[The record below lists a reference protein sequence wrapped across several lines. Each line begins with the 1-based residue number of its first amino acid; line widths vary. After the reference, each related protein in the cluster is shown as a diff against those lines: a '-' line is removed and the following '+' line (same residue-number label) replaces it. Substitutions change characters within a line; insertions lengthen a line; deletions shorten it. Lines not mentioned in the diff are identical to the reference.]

1 MNTRMVLQRVG
12 RYGAVGLAAAAV
24 HAGILLLFSQWVSLS
39 LANPIAFLAAS
50 LAGYVGHAL
59 VTFREETGGQRF
71 ARRWLVL
78 QYAVNLSVCALLPL
92 ILGPWVHPMLRTVVL
107 VFTPTVLNA
116 LIWSRAA
123 QFSARQRTQAG
134 TPPLL
139 HADDLGLGAGVDHA
153 IFDLVQSGRLD
164 GASLLVN
171 GPTAK
176 TAIDTWRQLLHPPA
190 LCLHLCLTEGPGDST
205 TADLPTSFGRL
216 LLASWLPWQRR
227 RLKPQI
233 RRSLRQ
239 QISRYK
245 QLTGANEIHLD
256 GHQHVHLI
264 PIVLDTVLGLAQTEQ
279 VTWIRTTAEP
289 LPTDL
294 PLNLWWACV
303 RQGGALKWLVLQCL
317 TKLAKPKLRAANVG
331 TNGSFAG
338 VLFTGRMTGK
348 ALECCWHTNHRQQT
362 SGTRSRAMLLI
373 HPAQP
378 GNIDAMQEQQFTESF
393 VFFSSPQR
401 QHEWQAI
408 KDLSINTPHEIMRPS
423 LDVDINPTD
432 VFTQYPNANQLNSTK
447 EQDRHNE

>member
-1 MNTRMVLQRVG
+1 MNKTKLLRRLG
-12 RYGAVGLAAAAV
+12 RYGAVGIVAAAV
-24 HAGILLLFSQWVSLS
+24 HAGILLLLSQWISLS

-59 VTFREETGGQRF
+59 VTFREETGGKRF

-92 ILGPWVHPMLRTVVL
+92 ILGAWMQPILRTVIL

-123 QFSARQRTQAG
+123 QFSTRQRSQGG

-153 IFDLVQSGRLD
+153 IFDLNQLGRLD

-171 GPTAK
+171 GPTAQR
-176 TAIDTWRQLLHPPA
+176 AIETWRQLPNPPA
-190 LCLHLCLTEGPGDST
+190 LFLHLCLTEGPRDST
-205 TADLPTSFGRL
+205 NVDLPTSFGRL
-216 LLASWLPWQRR
+216 LLASWLPWKRR

-264 PIVLDTVLGLAQTEQ
+264 PMVLDTVLGLAQTEQ

-317 TKLAKPKLRAANVG
+317 TRLARPKLRNANVV
-331 TNGSFAG
+331 TNRSFAG

-348 ALECCWHTNHRQQT
+348 ALECCWRTNHRQNV
-362 SGTRSRAMLLI
+362 SEIGSRAMLLI

-378 GNIDAMQEQQFTESF
+378 GGADAMRDHQFTESF
-393 VFFSSPQR
+393 AFFSSPER
-401 QHEWQAI
+401 QYEWEAM
-408 KDLSINTPHEIMRPS
+408 KN
-423 LDVDINPTD
+423 
-432 VFTQYPNANQLNSTK
+432 LNF
-447 EQDRHNE
+447 

>member
-1 MNTRMVLQRVG
+1 MNKKKLLRRLG
-12 RYGAVGLAAAAV
+12 RYGAVGIIAAAV
-24 HAGILLLFSQWVSLS
+24 HAGILLLLSQWISLS

-50 LAGYVGHAL
+50 LAGYLGHAL
-59 VTFREETGGQRF
+59 VTFREETGGKRF

-78 QYAVNLSVCALLPL
+78 QYVVNLSVCALLPL
-92 ILGPWVHPMLRTVVL
+92 ILGAWMQPILRTVIL

-123 QFSARQRTQAG
+123 QFSAQQRTQGG

-153 IFDLVQSGRLD
+153 IFDLVESGRLD

-171 GPTAK
+171 GPTAQR
-176 TAIDTWRQLLHPPA
+176 AIETWRQLPNPPA
-190 LCLHLCLTEGPGDST
+190 LFLHLCLTEGPRDST
-205 TADLPTSFGRL
+205 NVDLPTSFGRL
-216 LLASWLPWQRR
+216 LLASCLPWQRR

-233 RRSLRQ
+233 RSSLRQ
-239 QISRYK
+239 QISRYR

-264 PIVLDTVLGLAQTEQ
+264 PMVLDTVLGLAQNEQ

-294 PLNLWWACV
+294 PLNLWWACF

-317 TKLAKPKLRAANVG
+317 TRLARPKLRNANVV
-331 TNGSFAG
+331 TNRSFAG
-338 VLFTGRMTGK
+338 VLFTGRMTGE
-348 ALECCWHTNHRQQT
+348 ALECCWHTNHYQNASE
-362 SGTRSRAMLLI
+362 SGSRAMLLI

-378 GNIDAMQEQQFTESF
+378 GGADAMRDHQFTESF
-393 VFFSSPQR
+393 AFFSSPER
-401 QHEWQAI
+401 QYEWEAM
-408 KDLSINTPHEIMRPS
+408 KN
-423 LDVDINPTD
+423 
-432 VFTQYPNANQLNSTK
+432 LNF
-447 EQDRHNE
+447 

>member
-12 RYGAVGLAAAAV
+12 RYGAVGLVAAAV
-24 HAGILLLFSQWVSLS
+24 HLGILLLFSQWIHPS

-59 VTFREETGGQRF
+59 VTFREETGGKHF

-176 TAIDTWRQLLHPPA
+176 TAIDTWRQLPHPPA

-239 QISRYK
+239 QIGRYK

-447 EQDRHNE
+447 EQDRHN

>member
-1 MNTRMVLQRVG
+1 MNKTKLLRRLG
-12 RYGAVGLAAAAV
+12 RYGAVGIVAAAV
-24 HAGILLLFSQWVSLS
+24 HAGILLLLSQWISLS

-59 VTFREETGGQRF
+59 VTFREETGGKRF

-92 ILGPWVHPMLRTVVL
+92 ILGPWVHPILRTVVL

-123 QFSARQRTQAG
+123 QFSAQHRTQGG

-139 HADDLGLGAGVDHA
+139 HADDLGLGAEVDHA
-153 IFDLVQSGRLD
+153 IFDLVESGRLD

-171 GPTAK
+171 GPTAQR
-176 TAIDTWRQLLHPPA
+176 AIETWRQLPNPPA
-190 LCLHLCLTEGPGDST
+190 LFLHLCLTEGPRDST
-205 TADLPTSFGRL
+205 NVDLPTSFGRL

-245 QLTGANEIHLD
+245 QITGTNEIHLD

-264 PIVLDTVLGLAQTEQ
+264 PMVLDTVLGLAQTEQ

-317 TKLAKPKLRAANVG
+317 TRLARPKLRNANVV
-331 TNGSFAG
+331 TNRSFAG
-338 VLFTGRMTGK
+338 VLFTGRMTGQ
-348 ALECCWHTNHRQQT
+348 ALECCWRTNHRQNV
-362 SGTRSRAMLLI
+362 SENGSRAMLLI

-378 GNIDAMQEQQFTESF
+378 GGADAMRDHQFTESF
-393 VFFSSPQR
+393 AFFSSPER
-401 QHEWQAI
+401 QYEWEAM
-408 KDLSINTPHEIMRPS
+408 KN
-423 LDVDINPTD
+423 
-432 VFTQYPNANQLNSTK
+432 LNF
-447 EQDRHNE
+447 

>member
-1 MNTRMVLQRVG
+1 MNKTRLLGRLG
-12 RYGAVGLAAAAV
+12 RYGAVGIVAAAV
-24 HAGILLLFSQWVSLS
+24 HAAILLLLSNWISLS

-59 VTFREETGGQRF
+59 VTFREETGGKRF

-92 ILGPWVHPMLRTVVL
+92 ILGAWMQPILRTVIL

-123 QFSARQRTQAG
+123 RFSARQRFQSG

-139 HADDLGLGAGVDHA
+139 HADDLGLAAGVDHA
-153 IFDLVQSGRLD
+153 IFDLNQSGRLD

-171 GPTAK
+171 GPSAK
-176 TAIDTWRQLLHPPA
+176 TATDTWRQLPNPPA
-190 LCLHLCLTEGPGDST
+190 LYLHLCLTEGPGDS
-205 TADLPTSFGRL
+205 ANLDLPTSFGRL

-239 QISRYK
+239 QITRYQ
-245 QLTGANEIHLD
+245 QLTGTNEIHLD

-264 PIVLDTVLGLAQTEQ
+264 PMVLDTVLGLAQSEQ

-294 PLNLWWACV
+294 PLHLWWDCL

-317 TKLAKPKLRAANVG
+317 TRLARPKLQAANVG
-331 TNGSFAG
+331 TNRSFAG

-348 ALECCWHTNHRQQT
+348 ALTCCWSTNHCQNA
-362 SGTRSRAMLLI
+362 SENDSRAMLLI
-373 HPAQP
+373 HPAQS
-378 GNIDAMQEQQFTESF
+378 GDVNVMQEHQFTESF
-393 VFFSSPQR
+393 TFFSSPQR
-401 QHEWQAI
+401 QQEWQAMKKLKI
-408 KDLSINTPHEIMRPS
+408 
-423 LDVDINPTD
+423 
-432 VFTQYPNANQLNSTK
+432 
-447 EQDRHNE
+447 

>member
-1 MNTRMVLQRVG
+1 
-12 RYGAVGLAAAAV
+12 VGLVAAAV
-24 HAGILLLFSQWVSLS
+24 HAGILLLFSQWISLS

-50 LAGYVGHAL
+50 VAGYVGHAL
-59 VTFREETGGQRF
+59 VTFREETGGKRF

-123 QFSARQRTQAG
+123 QFSAQQRNQLG

-139 HADDLGLGAGVDHA
+139 HADDLGLGTGVDHA
-153 IFDLVQSGRLD
+153 IFDLNQSGRLD

-176 TAIDTWRQLLHPPA
+176 TATDTWRQLPNPPV
-190 LCLHLCLTEGPGDST
+190 LYLHLCLTEGPGDS
-205 TADLPTSFGRL
+205 ANVDLPTSFGRL

-239 QISRYK
+239 QITRYR

-264 PIVLDTVLGLAQTEQ
+264 PIVLDTVLSLAKSEQ
-279 VTWIRTTAEP
+279 VIWIRTTAEH

-294 PLNLWWACV
+294 PLNVWWDCL
-303 RQGGALKWLVLQCL
+303 RQGGVLKWVVLQCL
-317 TKLAKPKLRAANVG
+317 TRLAKPKLRNSGVR
-331 TNGSFAG
+331 TNRSFAG

-348 ALECCWHTNHRQQT
+348 ALECCWHASHRQNRSK
-362 SGTRSRAMLLI
+362 SGSRTMLLI

-378 GNIDAMQEQQFTESF
+378 GSADAMRENQFTESF
-393 VFFSSPQR
+393 AFFSSPER
-401 QHEWQAI
+401 QHEWQAM
-408 KDLSINTPHEIMRPS
+408 KK
-423 LDVDINPTD
+423 
-432 VFTQYPNANQLNSTK
+432 LNI
-447 EQDRHNE
+447 

>member
-1 MNTRMVLQRVG
+1 MLLQRLG
-12 RYGAVGLAAAAV
+12 RYGAVGLVAAAV
-24 HAGILLLFSQWVSLS
+24 HAGILLLFSQWISLS

-50 LAGYVGHAL
+50 VAGYVGHAL
-59 VTFREETGGQRF
+59 VTFREETGGKRF

-123 QFSARQRTQAG
+123 QFSAQQRNQLG

-139 HADDLGLGAGVDHA
+139 HADDLGLGTGVDHA
-153 IFDLVQSGRLD
+153 IFDLNQSGRLD

-176 TAIDTWRQLLHPPA
+176 TATDTWRQLPNPPV
-190 LCLHLCLTEGPGDST
+190 LYLHLCLTEGPGDS
-205 TADLPTSFGRL
+205 ANVDLPTSFGRL

-239 QISRYK
+239 QITRYR

-264 PIVLDTVLGLAQTEQ
+264 PIVLDTVLSLAKSEQ
-279 VTWIRTTAEP
+279 VIWIRTTAEH

-294 PLNLWWACV
+294 PLNVWWDCL
-303 RQGGALKWLVLQCL
+303 RQGGVLKWVVLQCL
-317 TKLAKPKLRAANVG
+317 TRLAKPKLRNADIG
-331 TNGSFAG
+331 TNRSFAG

-348 ALECCWHTNHRQQT
+348 ALECCWHTSHRPNRSE
-362 SGTRSRAMLLI
+362 SGSRTMLLI

-378 GNIDAMQEQQFTESF
+378 GSADAMRENQFTESF
-393 VFFSSPQR
+393 AFFSSPER
-401 QHEWQAI
+401 QHEWQAM
-408 KDLSINTPHEIMRPS
+408 KK
-423 LDVDINPTD
+423 
-432 VFTQYPNANQLNSTK
+432 LNI
-447 EQDRHNE
+447 

>member
-1 MNTRMVLQRVG
+1 MNKTRLLGRLG
-12 RYGAVGLAAAAV
+12 RYGTVGIVAAAV
-24 HAGILLLFSQWVSLS
+24 HAAILLLLSNWISLS
-39 LANPIAFLAAS
+39 QANPIAFLAAS

-59 VTFREETGGQRF
+59 VTFREETGGKRF

-123 QFSARQRTQAG
+123 QFSAQQRNQLG

-139 HADDLGLGAGVDHA
+139 HADDLGLGTGVDHA
-153 IFDLVQSGRLD
+153 IFDLVESGRLD

-176 TAIDTWRQLLHPPA
+176 AAMETWRQLPNPPA
-190 LCLHLCLTEGPGDST
+190 LALHVCLTEGPADST
-205 TADLPTSFGRL
+205 NVDLPTSFGRL

-239 QISRYK
+239 QISRYR

-264 PIVLDTVLGLAQTEQ
+264 PIVLDTVLSLAKSEQ
-279 VTWIRTTAEP
+279 VIWIRTTAEH

-294 PLNLWWACV
+294 PLNVWWDCL
-303 RQGGALKWLVLQCL
+303 RQGGALKWVVLQCL
-317 TKLAKPKLRAANVG
+317 TSLAKPKLRNSGVR
-331 TNGSFAG
+331 TNRSFAG

-348 ALECCWHTNHRQQT
+348 ALECCWHASHRQNRSK
-362 SGTRSRAMLLI
+362 SGSRTMLLI

-378 GNIDAMQEQQFTESF
+378 GSVDAMREHQFTESF
-393 VFFSSPQR
+393 AFFSSSER
-401 QHEWQAI
+401 QHEWEAM
-408 KDLSINTPHEIMRPS
+408 KK
-423 LDVDINPTD
+423 
-432 VFTQYPNANQLNSTK
+432 LNI
-447 EQDRHNE
+447 

>member
-1 MNTRMVLQRVG
+1 MNTTRLLGRLG
-12 RYGAVGLAAAAV
+12 RYGAIGIVAAAV
-24 HAGILLLFSQWVSLS
+24 HAVILLLLSQWISLS

-59 VTFREETGGQRF
+59 VTFREETGGKRF

-92 ILGPWVHPMLRTVVL
+92 ILGAWMQPILRTVIL

-123 QFSARQRTQAG
+123 QFSTRQRSQGG

-153 IFDLVQSGRLD
+153 IFDLNQSGRLD

-176 TAIDTWRQLLHPPA
+176 TATDAWRQLPNPPA
-190 LCLHLCLTEGPGDST
+190 LYLHLCLTEGPGDS
-205 TADLPTSFGRL
+205 ANVDLPTSFGRL

-233 RRSLRQ
+233 QRSLRQ

-245 QLTGANEIHLD
+245 QITGTNEIHLD

-264 PIVLDTVLGLAQTEQ
+264 PMVLDTVLGLAQSEQ

-289 LPTDL
+289 LPTNL
-294 PLNLWWACV
+294 PLHLWWDCF
-303 RQGGALKWLVLQCL
+303 REGGALKWLVLQCL
-317 TKLAKPKLRAANVG
+317 TRLARPKLRAANVS
-331 TNGSFAG
+331 TNQSFAG
-338 VLFTGRMTGK
+338 VLFTGRMTGE
-348 ALECCWHTNHRQQT
+348 ALECCWHSNHCQKAAE
-362 SGTRSRAMLLI
+362 SGSRAMLLI

-378 GNIDAMQEQQFTESF
+378 GDAHSMHEHQFTESSA
-393 VFFSSPQR
+393 FFSSPQR
-401 QHEWQAI
+401 QQEWQAMKNLKI
-408 KDLSINTPHEIMRPS
+408 
-423 LDVDINPTD
+423 
-432 VFTQYPNANQLNSTK
+432 
-447 EQDRHNE
+447 

>member
-1 MNTRMVLQRVG
+1 MNTRMLLQRLG
-12 RYGAVGLAAAAV
+12 RYGAVGLVAAAV
-24 HAGILLLFSQWVSLS
+24 HAGILLLFSQWISLS

-50 LAGYVGHAL
+50 VAGYVGHAL
-59 VTFREETGGQRF
+59 VTFREETGGKRF

-123 QFSARQRTQAG
+123 QFSAQQRNQLG

-139 HADDLGLGAGVDHA
+139 HADDLGLGTGVDHA
-153 IFDLVQSGRLD
+153 IFDLVESGRLD

-176 TAIDTWRQLLHPPA
+176 AAMETWRQLPNPPA
-190 LCLHLCLTEGPGDST
+190 LYLHVCLTEGPADST
-205 TADLPTSFGRL
+205 NVDLPTSFGRL

-239 QISRYK
+239 QISRYR

-264 PIVLDTVLGLAQTEQ
+264 PMVLDTVLSLAKSEQ
-279 VTWIRTTAEP
+279 VIWIRTTAEP

-294 PLNLWWACV
+294 PLNVWWDCL
-303 RQGGALKWLVLQCL
+303 RQGGALKWVVLQCL
-317 TKLAKPKLRAANVG
+317 TSLAKPKLRNSGVR
-331 TNGSFAG
+331 TNRSFAG

-348 ALECCWHTNHRQQT
+348 ALECCWHASHRQNRSK
-362 SGTRSRAMLLI
+362 SGSRTMLLI
-373 HPAQP
+373 HPAQQ
-378 GNIDAMQEQQFTESF
+378 GSADAMREHQFTESF
-393 VFFSSPQR
+393 AFFSSPER
-401 QHEWQAI
+401 QHEWEAM
-408 KDLSINTPHEIMRPS
+408 KN
-423 LDVDINPTD
+423 
-432 VFTQYPNANQLNSTK
+432 LNI
-447 EQDRHNE
+447 

>member
-1 MNTRMVLQRVG
+1 MNTTRLLGRLG
-12 RYGAVGLAAAAV
+12 RYGAIGIVAAAV
-24 HAGILLLFSQWVSLS
+24 HAVILLLLSNWISLS

-59 VTFREETGGQRF
+59 VTFREETGGKRF

-92 ILGPWVHPMLRTVVL
+92 ILGAWMQPILRTVIL

-123 QFSARQRTQAG
+123 QFSAQQRTQGG

-153 IFDLVQSGRLD
+153 IFDLVESGRLD

-171 GPTAK
+171 GPTAQR
-176 TAIDTWRQLLHPPA
+176 AIETWRQLPNPPA
-190 LCLHLCLTEGPGDST
+190 LFLHLCLTEGPRDST
-205 TADLPTSFGRL
+205 NVDLPTSFGRL

-233 RRSLRQ
+233 RRSLLQ

-264 PIVLDTVLGLAQTEQ
+264 PMVLDTVLGLAQNEQ

-317 TKLAKPKLRAANVG
+317 TRLARPKLRNANVV
-331 TNGSFAG
+331 TNRSFAG

-348 ALECCWHTNHRQQT
+348 ALECCWRTNHRQNV
-362 SGTRSRAMLLI
+362 SENGSRAILLI

-378 GNIDAMQEQQFTESF
+378 GGADAMRDHQFTESF
-393 VFFSSPQR
+393 AFFSSPER
-401 QHEWQAI
+401 QYEFEAM
-408 KDLSINTPHEIMRPS
+408 KK
-423 LDVDINPTD
+423 
-432 VFTQYPNANQLNSTK
+432 LNF
-447 EQDRHNE
+447 

>member
-1 MNTRMVLQRVG
+1 MNKTKLLQRLG
-12 RYGAVGLAAAAV
+12 RYGAVGIVAAAV
-24 HAGILLLFSQWVSLS
+24 HAGILLLLSQWISLS

-59 VTFREETGGQRF
+59 VTFREETGGKRF

-92 ILGPWVHPMLRTVVL
+92 ILGPWVQPILRTVVL

-123 QFSARQRTQAG
+123 EFSAQQRTQGG

-153 IFDLVQSGRLD
+153 IFDLVESGRLD

-171 GPTAK
+171 GPTAQR
-176 TAIDTWRQLLHPPA
+176 AIETWRQMPNPPA
-190 LCLHLCLTEGPGDST
+190 LFLHLCLTEGPRDFT
-205 TADLPTSFGRL
+205 NVDLPTSFGRL
-216 LLASWLPWQRR
+216 LLASCLPWQRR

-233 RRSLRQ
+233 QRSLRQ

-264 PIVLDTVLGLAQTEQ
+264 PMVLDTVLGLAQNEQ

-294 PLNLWWACV
+294 PLNLWWACF

-317 TKLAKPKLRAANVG
+317 TRLARPKLRNANVV
-331 TNGSFAG
+331 TNRSFAG

-348 ALECCWHTNHRQQT
+348 ALECCWRTNHRQNV
-362 SGTRSRAMLLI
+362 SENGSRAMLLI

-378 GNIDAMQEQQFTESF
+378 GGADAMQKHQFTESF
-393 VFFSSPQR
+393 AFFSSPER
-401 QHEWQAI
+401 QYEWEAM
-408 KDLSINTPHEIMRPS
+408 KN
-423 LDVDINPTD
+423 
-432 VFTQYPNANQLNSTK
+432 LNF
-447 EQDRHNE
+447 